1 MLFSKKTC
9 HNAGESKRGWEFP
22 KILKSKGNFW
32 FLALGM
38 PFDIKFE
45 NLVIND
51 ETLSKQKRAEL
62 LQNFDRDEHFIAD
75 LIIFSLERRFEKC
88 KI

>member
-1 MLFSKKTC
+1 
-9 HNAGESKRGWEFP
+9 
-22 KILKSKGNFW
+22 
-32 FLALGM
+32 M

-88 KI
+88 KR